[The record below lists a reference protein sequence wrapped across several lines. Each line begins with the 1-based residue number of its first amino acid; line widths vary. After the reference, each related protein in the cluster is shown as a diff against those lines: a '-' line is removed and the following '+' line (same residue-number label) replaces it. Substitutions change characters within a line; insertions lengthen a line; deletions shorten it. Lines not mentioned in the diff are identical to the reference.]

1 MRPRPITKTCQRQD
15 QLLKTKVRALK
26 AKNDYCQNSYGL
38 KCMCVPDCFT
48 GEEDASNSGILMW
61 DPKVVEDLTDEEC
74 ECQSLAIAVTSHVV
88 LRLYSLY
95 SRSIHKLDR
104 YSDLYYKWRRLI

>member
-1 MRPRPITKTCQRQD
+1 
-15 QLLKTKVRALK
+15 
-26 AKNDYCQNSYGL
+26 
-38 KCMCVPDCFT
+38 MCVPDCFT